1 MTNLSESTSAKPVA
15 LVTPSHSKDIELF
28 ALLCESIDRLVHS
41 YERHYVI
48 VNDDDMAAF
57 AQFNRH
63 RRVVLPSSQLLP
75 RWLKPMPPFLSRK
88 GRRLWW
94 SFKSTP
100 VHGWHVQQILKIAA
114 ATRLPE
120 QRFCFIDSDNV
131 FVRPF
136 DVSSYAGGEQT
147 PLYVDRASI
156 VADSPMHAN
165 WVRNCDRL
173 LGQPDVSTFPADDFI
188 GNVIVWD
195 KYAVQDMTTA
205 IERATGMD
213 WALALCK
220 TRAFSEY
227 LLYGQFV
234 RMTPRHAAS
243 HQIVTESLAN
253 AHWEHAP
260 LDLAGIIALI
270 DGMTERQVALCIESF
285 SGTSIT
291 TIRDAV
297 GLSERRAG
305 TIRPGSAAIPA
316 RERPDVRLYQQS

>member
-1 MTNLSESTSAKPVA
+1 MTNLLESTSAMPVA

-94 SFKSTP
+94 SFRSKP
-100 VHGWHVQQILKIAA
+100 VHGWHVQQVLKIAT

-136 DVSSYAGGEQT
+136 GVSSYAGGEQT

-173 LGQPDVSTFPADDFI
+173 LGQPNVSTFPADDFI

-195 KYAVQDMTTA
+195 KHAVHDMTAA

-234 RMTPRHAAS
+234 RRNPRHAAS

-285 SGTSIT
+285 SGTPVT

-297 GLSERRAG
+297 RLSERRVG
-305 TIRPGSAAIPA
+305 TVRPGSAAIPA
-316 RERPDVRLYQQS
+316 RERPDVQLYQQS